1 MRGRWN
7 TWLAPRAPSSAV
19 CGGVETTRM
28 WTKLFTEEVE
38 GYAKMRG
45 GAQGPTSK
53 EPALVT
59 R

>member
-1 MRGRWN
+1 MTGRWN
-7 TWLAPRAPSSAV
+7 TWLAPRAPSSAA

-38 GYAKMRG
+38 AYAKMG
-45 GAQGPTSK
+45 GGGPTSK